1 MTKENWLNIA
11 LIVSNFIA
19 VLMGPILAA
28 RMMMSRNDHPSPN
41 PNPDVPNPK
50 QLSGWMR
57 WLISWPVQLGL
68 PLSIVLLNVY
78 YLRKNLLSAAPLTR
92 EAVFTISLEVA
103 AIWFGIVSG
112 MFDTVTGRLW
122 KALVLHMD
130 LFDRHATQSDRVLK
144 IVENLSDQVSA
155 LSETQSAITKTME
168 RTELAKP
175 PARRTQGTLGVVVT
189 LIRAII

>member
-1 MTKENWLNIA
+1 MTKENWLTLA

-28 RMMMSRNDHPSPN
+28 RMSRNDHRSQSPN
-41 PNPDVPNPK
+41 VPNPK
-50 QLSGWMR
+50 HLSRWMR

-68 PLSIVLLNVY
+68 PLSIVLLNIY

-112 MFDTVTGRLW
+112 MLDTVTGRLW
-122 KALVLHMD
+122 KALCLHMD
-130 LFDRHATQSDRVLK
+130 LFDMQATQSERVLK

-155 LSETQSAITKTME
+155 LSETQSVIAKTME

-175 PARRTQGTLGVVVT
+175 PATHTQGALDVVVT
-189 LIRAII
+189 LIRSLLGG